1 MQPGCVFKLNKDTF
15 KENMD
20 NVILLSFLAVILVS
34 VISLIGV
41 ASFMFSAKA
50 LKFFSGSMVG
60 LAVGAL
66 FGDVFIHIIPELIQD
81 WQVFSGFL
89 IVVGI
94 LIFALI
100 ERLLHWHHHHASH
113 NDCEHTK
120 QSPTITMLLI
130 GDAVHNFIDGAL
142 IAASFLVSIELGIAT
157 TIAVIIHEIPQEIS
171 DFGALI
177 ALGVERKKALFLNF
191 ITALT
196 AILGVVIVLIIGDKS
211 VLISQILLPITAGGF
226 IYVAGTDLLPEL
238 KTQNKISSIFWHTF
252 YMILGVGLMALLL
265 LFE

>member
-1 MQPGCVFKLNKDTF
+1 
-15 KENMD
+15 MD
-20 NVILLSFLAVILVS
+20 NVIILSFLAVILVS
-34 VISLIGV
+34 VISLIGLV
-41 ASFMFSAKA
+41 SFMFTTTA

-66 FGDVFIHIIPELIQD
+66 FGDVFIHIIPELMED
-81 WQVFSGFL
+81 WKGFSGVL
-89 IVVGI
+89 IVAGI

-100 ERLLHWHHHHASH
+100 ERLLHWHHHHTSH

-171 DFGALI
+171 DFGAMI
-177 ALGVERKKALFLNF
+177 ALGMERKRALLLNF
-191 ITALT
+191 FSALT
-196 AILGVVIVLIIGDKS
+196 AVLGVAVILIIGDKTT
-211 VLISQILLPITAGGF
+211 LISEILLPITAGGF

-238 KTQNKISSIFWHTF
+238 KSQNKIGSIFWHTF
-252 YMILGVGLMALLL
+252 YMIIGVGLMASLV